1 MQVQADQEVFTAR
14 LTHLNLSIKHFP
26 VTGPSSPESL
36 NYKAATGRKRA
47 LWFERRLRRHRLM
60 PLSISSQTK
69 PVSTTVR
76 AVPAAH
82 PISPPASSIQRL
94 RIGSSLIGAA
104 TYLLAGCLP
113 TEFIGRRLARAR
125 PLPWRKLCTSVWR

>member
-1 MQVQADQEVFTAR
+1 MRVRADQEVFTAR
-14 LTHLNLSIKHFP
+14 LTHLNLSIKRFP

-82 PISPPASSIQRL
+82 PINPPASSIQRL
-94 RIGSSLIGAA
+94 RIWSSGIVASR
-104 TYLLAGCLP
+104 YLLAGCLA
-113 TEFIGRRLARAR
+113 EEVI
-125 PLPWRKLCTSVWR
+125 